1 MSIDVSSI
9 ELIKLAEIG
18 RVVPSLS
25 RVLCGV
31 AQRDITPPVG
41 IQSNPWGKSESARS
55 TGVHHPL
62 MANAML
68 LKGLGGVGREQFLV
82 TLDIGWIGCYECD
95 VTNFRTRVVNELGI
109 DRDDLL
115 VNLSQTHKGPPF
127 CIHEAIREGAE
138 LVPAFI
144 ENAITSVIAICQEA
158 RTRVA
163 EVDIT
168 WAYGK
173 CDLANV
179 RDLPIGETDFVGYNP
194 NLVADDTLTIGRV
207 TTLDGKAVA
216 TLVNY
221 GCHPTTLGWDCD
233 LISPDFVG
241 EARKIVEEKTG
252 APFFYLQ
259 GACGNLGPR
268 EQYVGDPAVAD
279 RNGEILGYATLATL
293 AKMFPPASEFRL
305 TELVRSGA
313 DLAKWTLAAA
323 RPSTIVKR
331 ERLTVRMKHKELLTE
346 EQMRANW
353 HDVNPRIVDTRVQK
367 QLGIRLNYVD
377 NDHVNHPVWLWQI
390 GDAIMVAH
398 CGEAYF
404 EMQQELRRRHP
415 ERVIMFMDMTNGPGY
430 VYIPTRSAYARNAY
444 QSWQTILAPGSFEE
458 MVEFLDKSIS
468 TFSKA
473 NEN

>member
-1 MSIDVSSI
+1 MSIAMSSV
-9 ELIKLAEIG
+9 ELIKLAEID

-62 MANAML
+62 MANVMV
-68 LKGLGGVGREQFLV
+68 LKGLHNDGGELFLV

-95 VTNFRTRVVNELGI
+95 VINFRTRVVNELGI
-109 DRDDLL
+109 EIDDLL

-127 CIHEAIREGAE
+127 CIHEATREGAE

-144 ENAITSVIAICQEA
+144 ENVITSVIAICQEA
-158 RTRVA
+158 RTKVE

-179 RDLPIGETDFVGYNP
+179 RDLPLGETDFVGYNP
-194 NLVADDTLTIGRV
+194 NLVADDTLTVACV
-207 TTLDGKAVA
+207 TTIAGKSVA
-216 TLVNY
+216 TLANY
-221 GCHPTTLGWDCD
+221 GCHPTTLGWECD

-241 EARKIVEEKTG
+241 QARKVVEAKTG

-268 EQYVGDPAVAD
+268 EQYVGDSAVAD

-293 AKMFPPASEFRL
+293 AKMFPPASEYRL

-313 DLAKWTLAAA
+313 DLAKWTFVAAK
-323 RPSTIVKR
+323 PSTIVKR
-331 ERLTVRMKHKELLTE
+331 ERVNVRMKHKKLLTE
-346 EQMRANW
+346 EQMRVNW
-353 HDVNPRIVDTRVQK
+353 HDVNPRIVNMRVQK

-377 NDHVNHPVWLWQI
+377 DDHVNHPVWLWQI
-390 GDAIMVAH
+390 GDAVMVAH

-468 TFSKA
+468 TFLKT
-473 NEN
+473 NES